1 MIDEIRKNTQINRK
15 KNGLRNLQ
23 PNSLGYAG
31 AMQQVFQIQGA
42 ATVSMQI
49 VHEYIQIA

>member
-1 MIDEIRKNTQINRK
+1 MKFAKTPKSTEK